1 MFISDMANSGSRPVL
16 EQMLRFAGER
26 QRILAHNIA
35 NMSTPE
41 FQAADVSVR
50 GFQDQLAAAV
60 DARRAQTG
68 GAHGDLVLKDTS
80 EVRQVGDS
88 LEITPQTS
96 NGEVQF
102 QDRNNRD
109 YVRLMQDLAEN
120 NLVFR
125 TAADLLRWHQ
135 GMIRAAI
142 TQRP

>member
-1 MFISDMANSGSRPVL
+1 MFINDLTSSGARPVL
-16 EQMLRFAGER
+16 EQMLRFSGER

-35 NMSTPE
+35 NMTTPD

-50 GFQDQLAAAV
+50 DFQQQLAAAV
-60 DARRAQTG
+60 EARRTQTG
-68 GAHGDLVLKDTS
+68 GSHGELVLKDTS
-80 EVRQVGDS
+80 EVRQVGES
-88 LEITPQTS
+88 LEITPKTS
-96 NGEVQF
+96 SGNILF

-142 TQRP
+142 SQRP

>member
-1 MFISDMANSGSRPVL
+1 MFINDLTSSGARPVL
-16 EQMLRFAGER
+16 EQMLRFSGER
-26 QRILAHNIA
+26 QRIIAHNIA
-35 NMSTPE
+35 NMTTPD

-50 GFQDQLAAAV
+50 DFQQQLATAV
-60 DARRAQTG
+60 EARRTQTG
-68 GAHGDLVLKDTS
+68 GSHGELVLKDTS
-80 EVRQVGDS
+80 EVRQVGES
-88 LEITPQTS
+88 LEITPRTS
-96 NGEVQF
+96 SGNILF

-142 TQRP
+142 SQRP